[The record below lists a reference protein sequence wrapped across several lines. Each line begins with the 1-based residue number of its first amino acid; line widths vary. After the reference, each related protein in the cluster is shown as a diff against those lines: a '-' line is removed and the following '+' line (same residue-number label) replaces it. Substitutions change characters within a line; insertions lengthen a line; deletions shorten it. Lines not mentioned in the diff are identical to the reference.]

1 MHLLIAEA
9 AAPLLSWPPN
19 TLWEAALASTI
30 FGLIG
35 IVLAIVGFKAFDW
48 LTPGNLQEEILQK
61 NNIAAAILAGA
72 FIIGVAI
79 VVAAVVG

>member
-1 MHLLIAEA
+1 MQFLLGNST
-9 AAPLLSWPPN
+9 PLLPWPPN
-19 TLWEAALASTI
+19 TLWEAAIASTL

-61 NNIAAAILAGA
+61 NNIAAAILGGA
-72 FIIGVAI
+72 FIVGVCI
-79 VVAAVVG
+79 IVAAVVG